1 MIDQY
6 DAVAR
11 AAAAKVVLAAGFCV
25 LAGDLGTQL
34 VLERYGVGANATSVD
49 AWLES
54 YNGGLVRRRDSKS
67 IVLRLA
73 SSAPE
78 YRLRCL
84 TAPCLLTARVGS
96 TLSPLQSA
104 GVINTPKN
112 ATYPPEWASDPYVL
126 APDAS
131 PSLRVDSLV
140 EGMTFPSYVVGEGAI
155 VHNLF
160 GPYDARLLRR
170 TFAGRAQAVELRVG
184 STPQQ
189 YAAWAEF
196 LLAHPRAWPTL
207 TTCPAP
213 VLLADGSWRYKFVA
227 RGAHAPRVV
236 VLTGRGDPG
245 YSFTSVGLAETAL
258 CLAGVTPSCASD
270 LAGVLT
276 PALATNRSALVARL
290 ESIGALRVEDGEL
303 DGVPAGADKE
313 PPAAVDAGLG
323 ALLTQMR
330 AAATT
335 AEQRAA
341 LAALLGRV

>member
-54 YNGGLVRRRDSKS
+54 YNGGL
-67 IVLRLA
+67 
-73 SSAPE
+73 
-78 YRLRCL
+78 
-84 TAPCLLTARVGS
+84 
-96 TLSPLQSA
+96 SA